1 MSSALARILSDG
13 LTASRAIEST
23 TGERLERGALPEHAG
38 RVADALTKH
47 RVAPHEPVLVRI
59 GNRPADLGTLIGVW
73 LAGAVAAPVHASA
86 VPATVERL
94 QRRTQARFA
103 VDGDRV
109 DVLAPS
115 APPPRALLRDAA
127 LIIFTSGSTGEPKG
141 VVIGHAQFAGKLA
154 VLDRLL
160 GFRADDVVLL
170 PLHLTFIFG
179 LWVALMQG
187 ARLIVMP
194 KFSVDAVVRGLAD
207 ATVLAGVPS
216 MFRTLLA
223 DGAPAAPHLR
233 AIFTGGEVLP
243 PRLADGMRQLG
254 QVASQVDIY
263 DLYGLTETGSC
274 DFCLAPADQPAG
286 SGTIGRPTEGV
297 TYRIADNGVPAATGA
312 AGELQIR
319 TPYGMLGYLDDPQL
333 TAASFEGGYF
343 KTGDLARLRPDGF
356 VELVGRA
363 KEIVSRGGHEDR
375 AAGDRPSPRRA
386 PRRRG
391 GAVRR
396 RPGRA
401 PRRGASCGRGAARR
415 RADRRRC
422 AARVDA
428 GAHRAVQGAGCFTY
442 PRHSAGG
449 INRQGGS
456 AGDRRPHR
464 GGRSVTGGGTARVP
478 CKIQAIYREP
488 VSSRGGRAGRCQR
501 PKAPKR
507 RVASPERRREGFAHQ
522 HDQDLQYRARCN
534 RFRIRAEQTQFSSNI
549 SDVPVGPALFAATLP
564 R

>member
-1 MSSALARILSDG
+1 MISALARILSDG
-13 LTASRAIEST
+13 LSASRAIEST
-23 TGERLERGALPEHAG
+23 TGERLERRALPEHAA
-38 RVADALTKH
+38 RVADALT
-47 RVAPHEPVLVRI
+47 RRGVAPHEPVLVRI
-59 GNRPADLGTLIGVW
+59 GNRPADLGTLLGVW

-86 VPATVERL
+86 VPATIERL

-109 DVLAPS
+109 DVLARF

-179 LWVALMQG
+179 LWVALMKG

-194 KFSVDAVVRGLAD
+194 KFSTDAVVRGLAD

-223 DGAPAAPHLR
+223 DGIPAAPHLR

-243 PRLADGMRQLG
+243 PRLADRMRQLG
-254 QVASQVDIY
+254 QAPNHAAIY

-286 SGTIGRPTEGV
+286 SGTIGKPTEGV
-297 TYRIADNGVPAATGA
+297 TWRISDDGVPVAAGT

-319 TPYGMLGYLDDPQL
+319 TPFGMLGYLDDPQL
-333 TAASFEGGYF
+333 TAASFDSGYF

-363 KEIVSRGGHEDR
+363 KEIVSRGGTKIAPLEIDHLLAEHPDV
-375 AAGDRPSPRRA
+375 AAALCAGVPDERLGEVLHAVVVPRV
-386 PRRRG
+386 
-391 GAVRR
+391 GARIDV
-396 RPGRA
+396 
-401 PRRGASCGRGAARR
+401 GALREWMLARTER
-415 RADRRRC
+415 YKVPDVFHIRDALPAGTTGKADRR
-422 AARVDA
+422 AIA
-428 GAHRAVQGAGCFTY
+428 GLIGT
-442 PRHSAGG
+442 
-449 INRQGGS
+449 
-456 AGDRRPHR
+456 
-464 GGRSVTGGGTARVP
+464 GGR
-478 CKIQAIYREP
+478 
-488 VSSRGGRAGRCQR
+488 
-501 PKAPKR
+501 
-507 RVASPERRREGFAHQ
+507 
-522 HDQDLQYRARCN
+522 
-534 RFRIRAEQTQFSSNI
+534 
-549 SDVPVGPALFAATLP
+549 
-564 R
+564 